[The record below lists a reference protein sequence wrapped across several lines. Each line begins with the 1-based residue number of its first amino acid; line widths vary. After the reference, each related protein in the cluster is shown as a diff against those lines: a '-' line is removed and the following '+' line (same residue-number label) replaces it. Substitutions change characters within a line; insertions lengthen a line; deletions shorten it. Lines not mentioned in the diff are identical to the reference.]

1 MSAYRTARMRN
12 EVMAR
17 LDDRDIR
24 EELAK
29 LRAEHRELD
38 QEIALF
44 EAAAHADQLMIKRLK
59 KKKLHLK
66 DLITSLEDRLLPDII
81 A

>member
-1 MSAYRTARMRN
+1 MAS
-12 EVMAR
+12 MAR
-17 LDDRDIR
+17 QDDRDIR
-24 EELAK
+24 EQLAL

-38 QEIALF
+38 NEIALI
-44 EAAAHADQLMIKRLK
+44 EAASHADQLLIKRLK

-66 DLITSLEDRLLPDII
+66 DQITALEDRLLPDII